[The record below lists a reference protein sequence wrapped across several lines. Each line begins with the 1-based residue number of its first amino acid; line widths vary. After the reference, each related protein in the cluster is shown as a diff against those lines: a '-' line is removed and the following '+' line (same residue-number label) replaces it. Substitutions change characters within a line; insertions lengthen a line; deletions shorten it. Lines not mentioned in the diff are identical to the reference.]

1 MMSASFIGP
10 YQFEAVVEWYAN
22 HLGSLGWPLGTAVDS
37 ADGTAWQ
44 RWRWDLESIS
54 LIDRVIRPEHPLAV
68 TPAKW
73 RGGRLASELPPDS
86 WMWSVTYQREPPL
99 GAERPAS
106 MVPPSDE
113 EQFDVAFRTL
123 ERFVAREGRA
133 DVPLEQVEDGVN
145 IGVWVS
151 NLRFEQANLGLRADW
166 AARLA
171 ALPGWKWLSVSDFFL
186 LERYVQRA
194 GTSRIPEDF
203 FEEGRP
209 IGEWVAGMRRMHASG
224 QLARETQVRLERIP
238 RWEW

>member
-1 MMSASFIGP
+1 MTSERSRELAKTELEALPENRVWPSGAELVHSSAYGTWEGHGYDNFMMSASLDRYFIGP

-123 ERFVAREGRA
+123 E
-133 DVPLEQVEDGVN
+133 
-145 IGVWVS
+145 
-151 NLRFEQANLGLRADW
+151 
-166 AARLA
+166 
-171 ALPGWKWLSVSDFFL
+171 
-186 LERYVQRA
+186 
-194 GTSRIPEDF
+194 
-203 FEEGRP
+203 
-209 IGEWVAGMRRMHASG
+209 
-224 QLARETQVRLERIP
+224 
-238 RWEW
+238 